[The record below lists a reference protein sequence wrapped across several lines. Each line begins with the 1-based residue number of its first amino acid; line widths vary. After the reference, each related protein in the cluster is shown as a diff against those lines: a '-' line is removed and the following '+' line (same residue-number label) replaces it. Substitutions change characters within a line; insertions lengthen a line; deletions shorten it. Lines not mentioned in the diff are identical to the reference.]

1 MEVLNVL
8 EAIYESVVV
17 VVVVVVVVNLPDT
30 LFSFV
35 E

>member
-17 VVVVVVVVNLPDT
+17 VVVVVVVNLPDT

>member
-17 VVVVVVVVNLPDT
+17 VVVVVNLPDT